1 MSIFDF
7 FKPNIITSPSID
19 RQKYQEKWLQ
29 IEEMLRTK
37 RESSVKHALLEA
49 DKLLDL
55 GLIDKKIKGQTM
67 GERLKSAKN
76 MFDTNLYNEIWQA
89 HKLRNQMVHE
99 DSEILSFQVETKILV
114 FKRALKALNL
124 L

>member
-1 MSIFDF
+1 MGIFDF
-7 FKPNIITSPSID
+7 FKPNIIASPLID
-19 RQKYQEKWLQ
+19 RAKYQEKWQQ

-55 GLIDKKIKGQTM
+55 GLIDKKIKGKTM
-67 GERLKSAKN
+67 GERLKASVKL
-76 MFDTNLYNEIWQA
+76 FDNNLYNEIWQA